1 MQKLHDF
8 LGKMRFRLVFIAL
21 MASSLSAFAQSQYTL
36 TGTVTESGSG
46 LPLTGASVFIENTSF
61 GTVTDFDGNYSFT
74 ATLEQ
79 GTYTLS
85 LSSLGFTPQK
95 ITFTAGGNS
104 TITNNASLS
113 EDLTSLD
120 EVVVTALGIE
130 ANKKSLSNSI
140 QNIKS
145 DQLLEGNQANMVN
158 GLQGKVSGVN
168 IVSSGGAPGTS
179 SIILIRGGSS
189 ITGSNQ
195 PLFVVDGIPID
206 NSTNSSLDVASI
218 NRASDINPA
227 DVESISILKGPAAAA
242 LYGIQAASGAVIIT
256 TKKGKAGV
264 STISYS
270 GSLSVDKIL
279 GTPDVQSA
287 YGQGMEIVTES
298 GTEYDPESS
307 FSWGA
312 PLAAGTPIYYN
323 MEDFYKTA
331 ITQNHNVSYSSG
343 TEKSNLY
350 FSIGDMSQDGIIP
363 STSYDK
369 TSFKI
374 NANSKFGDNFTIG
387 ISGNYIDTKTAST
400 RQGNS
405 TGGSLNSLLAYPVNV
420 NAKDYLN
427 EDGLQEPFYL
437 DQQFDNAYWSIANS
451 PNNNN
456 VKRLIGVLN
465 LSYNFLNDFN
475 LTYKI
480 GTDDYH
486 EYDKKIIGTGSLVE
500 NRADGY
506 ISQFERD
513 HSRLTSNLFLRYDKQ
528 ITDDFSVEAMVG
540 NSVEELDI
548 RTTYTYGDGFQAPGI
563 YSIANVL
570 IENQSINEIINR
582 KRIVGVFG
590 DIKLGW
596 KNALF
601 LTATGRNDWTSTLP
615 ADKRSFFYPSVGAS
629 AILTDLFDF
638 SSDKLNYLKL
648 RATWAQVG
656 KDAPIGAL
664 ESSLGTNL
672 NGAASSGYA
681 WNGVNVGNPNLEPE
695 FTNSFEIGADMRFLQ
710 NKISLEVTYYNSKSD
725 NQILRDIR
733 VPPTTGTFYA
743 TLNGGSIENRGVEAL
758 LSANIFNNPQ
768 GFSWDAT
775 FNFGTNKSTVAT
787 LPGFLSEVYLSDS
800 WTFRNSAAG
809 AAILDGSLFGLRG
822 KRPQRN
828 ENGEVLVQS
837 NGLPVLEDA
846 IHDDVNR
853 LPDWTLGIT
862 NSFKYKNLS
871 LSFLFDIAMG
881 QNIYNATSSALAY
894 YGQSPIT
901 LNRGETTIIPGVDVN
916 GVANQTPV
924 VMNQS
929 YYQNYYSLNS
939 ENFIEDGSF
948 ARLRY
953 VTLSYKFP
961 KTILDKLSLSALEL
975 YATGRNLLT
984 ITDYSGVDP
993 DVNTF
998 GAGIS
1003 GAGSTYI
1010 DNLGTPNTQGFDLGL
1025 KFTF

>member
-1 MQKLHDF
+1 M
-8 LGKMRFRLVFIAL
+8 
-21 MASSLSAFAQSQYTL
+21 
-36 TGTVTESGSG
+36 
-46 LPLTGASVFIENTSF
+46 
-61 GTVTDFDGNYSFT
+61 
-74 ATLEQ
+74 
-79 GTYTLS
+79 
-85 LSSLGFTPQK
+85 
-95 ITFTAGGNS
+95 
-104 TITNNASLS
+104 
-113 EDLTSLD
+113 
-120 EVVVTALGIE
+120 
-130 ANKKSLSNSI
+130 
-140 QNIKS
+140 
-145 DQLLEGNQANMVN
+145 
-158 GLQGKVSGVN
+158 
-168 IVSSGGAPGTS
+168 
-179 SIILIRGGSS
+179 
-189 ITGSNQ
+189 
-195 PLFVVDGIPID
+195 
-206 NSTNSSLDVASI
+206 
-218 NRASDINPA
+218 
-227 DVESISILKGPAAAA
+227 
-242 LYGIQAASGAVIIT
+242 
-256 TKKGKAGV
+256 
-264 STISYS
+264 
-270 GSLSVDKIL
+270 
-279 GTPDVQSA
+279 
-287 YGQGMEIVTES
+287 
-298 GTEYDPESS
+298 
-307 FSWGA
+307 
-312 PLAAGTPIYYN
+312 
-323 MEDFYKTA
+323 
-331 ITQNHNVSYSSG
+331 
-343 TEKSNLY
+343 
-350 FSIGDMSQDGIIP
+350 
-363 STSYDK
+363 
-369 TSFKI
+369 
-374 NANSKFGDNFTIG
+374 
-387 ISGNYIDTKTAST
+387 
-400 RQGNS
+400 
-405 TGGSLNSLLAYPVNV
+405 NV

-513 HSRLTSNLFLRYDKQ
+513 HNRLTSNLFLRYDKQ

-881 QNIYNATSSALAY
+881 QDIYNATSSALAY

>member
-1 MQKLHDF
+1 MRKLHDYSG
-8 LGKMRFRLVFIAL
+8 LRFRLVLFAL
-21 MASSLSAFAQSQYTL
+21 MVSTLSAFAQSRYTF
-36 TGTVTESGSG
+36 TGTVTETGTG
-46 LPLTGASVFIENTSF
+46 LSLAGASVFIENTSF

-74 ATLEQ
+74 ANLES
-79 GTYTLS
+79 GAHILVF
-85 LSSLGFTPQK
+85 SSIGFKTRK
-95 ITFTAGGNS
+95 VAIDAGGNL
-104 TITNNASLS
+104 TISRDIALE

-120 EVVVTALGIE
+120 EVVVTALGME
-130 ANKKSLSNSI
+130 ANKKSLTNSI
-140 QNIKS
+140 QNVKAE
-145 DQLLEGNQANMVN
+145 QLLEGNQANMVN

-189 ITGSNQ
+189 ITGNNQ

-218 NRASDINPA
+218 NRASDINPE
-227 DVESISILKGPAAAA
+227 DVESISVLKGPAAAA

-264 STISYS
+264 SKVSYS

-279 GTPDVQSA
+279 GTPDVQSM
-287 YGQGMEIVTES
+287 YGKGREIVDET

-374 NANSKFGDNFTIG
+374 NANSKLGNNLTVG
-387 ISGNYIDTKTAST
+387 VSGNYINTKTSST

-405 TGGSLNSLLAYPVNV
+405 SGGSLNSLLAYPVNV

-427 EDGLQEPFYL
+427 EDGVQEPFFL
-437 DQQFDNAYWSIANS
+437 DQQFDNAYWSIDNS
-451 PNNNN
+451 PNNNDI
-456 VKRLIGVLN
+456 KRFIGVLN
-465 LSYNFLNDFN
+465 LNYTFLNDFT
-475 LTYKI
+475 LTYKV

-486 EYDKKIIGTGSLVE
+486 EFNKRVIGTGSLIE
-500 NRADGY
+500 NREDGY

-513 HSRLTSNLFLRYDKQ
+513 HSRLTSNLFLRYNKQ
-528 ITDDFSVEAMVG
+528 IAKDFSLEAMVG

-563 YSIANVL
+563 YSIANVD
-570 IENQSINEIINR
+570 IENQSISEIINR

-596 KNALF
+596 KDALF

-615 ADKRSFFYPSVGAS
+615 KDKRSFFYPSVGAS

-638 SSDKLNYLKL
+638 STDNFNYLKV
-648 RATWAQVG
+648 RGTWAQVG

-664 ESSLGTNL
+664 ESSLGKNL

-695 FTNSFEIGADMRFLQ
+695 FTNSFEFGADMRFFENRL
-710 NKISLEVTYYNSKSD
+710 SLEVTYYNSKSD

-743 TLNGGSIENRGVEAL
+743 TLNGGSIENEGFEAL
-758 LSANIFNNPQ
+758 LSAYIFNNPE

-775 FNFGTNKSTVAT
+775 LNFGTNKSTVAD

-800 WTFRNSAAG
+800 WTFMNSAAG

-846 IHDDVNR
+846 VYDNVNR

-871 LSFLFDIAMG
+871 LSFLFDIAQG
-881 QNIYNATSSALAY
+881 QDIYNATSSALVY

-901 LNRGETTIIPGVDVN
+901 LNRGESIVIEGVDAS
-916 GVANQTPV
+916 GVQNQTPV
-924 VMNQS
+924 VMNQD
-929 YYQNYYSLNS
+929 YYQNYYSQNS

-953 VTLSYKFP
+953 VTLGYKFP
-961 KTILDKLSLSALEL
+961 KTLLDKLSLSSLEF

-984 ITDYSGVDP
+984 ITNYSGVDP

-1003 GAGSTYI
+1003 GAGSMYI
-1010 DNLGTPNTQGFDLGL
+1010 DNLGTSNTRGFDLGL